1 MELSTEIKFSNNLI
15 KNRST
20 YISYSGNL
28 YKQNSNS
35 VYILYG
41 YGNNWAHTTEQRMT
55 KNSNGFVAKVCIP
68 EDFDNINFCFRNQ
81 NNEWDNNN
89 GSNYNAPIAEN
100 TEDYEENFIINE
112 EIINSI
118 ADNLFKYD
126 ISKIPTSKESAIP
139 SLNNVAQ
146 ELFSNI
152 YDEEEKNET
161 IQEESSTADEE
172 NLEIIDNNPVDIENI
187 EITDDTPINVE
198 INPDVSNFIE
208 SIINEEI
215 NDEPEKI
222 EEVEEINEI
231 KDTMSVEQ
239 NETTENID
247 LLENSESY
255 KEVEKIESENSK
267 ENNFNMDSLI
277 EEILTP
283 ITNSNNFEKE
293 DLDSLK
299 KDSSFDF
306 DINNM
311 LNIQDEEKEIEKDK
325 KIDNIIT
332 NYIDDLYENIDKN
345 FNNVDNHEKTINKL
359 EQIEQLDLNES
370 SLEEISITENNI
382 EESLIE
388 DAINNQEVEKP
399 KSEEKAL
406 IVSPRHVTPFYMTK
420 KKIKVAFLKIFN
432 FLPRLLSGKFNEEK

>member
-100 TEDYEENFIINE
+100 TDDYEENFIIN
-112 EIINSI
+112 
-118 ADNLFKYD
+118 
-126 ISKIPTSKESAIP
+126 
-139 SLNNVAQ
+139 
-146 ELFSNI
+146 
-152 YDEEEKNET
+152 
-161 IQEESSTADEE
+161 ESSTADEE

-255 KEVEKIESENSK
+255 KEVEKIEFENSK

>member
-187 EITDDTPINVE
+187 EITDDEPVNVE
-198 INPDVSNFIE
+198 ISPEVSNFIE
-208 SIINEEI
+208 SVINEEI
-215 NDEPEKI
+215 NDKIDESIPEL
-222 EEVEEINEI
+222 VEEIKQDEV
-231 KDTMSVEQ
+231 KD
-239 NETTENID
+239 
-247 LLENSESY
+247 
-255 KEVEKIESENSK
+255 
-267 ENNFNMDSLI
+267 NNFNMDSLI

-283 ITNSNNFEKE
+283 ITNSQNFEKE
-293 DLDSLK
+293 NLDSLK
-299 KDSSFDF
+299 KENSFYF
-306 DINNM
+306 DINEM
-311 LNIQDEEKEIEKDK
+311 LNIQDDERNIERDK
-325 KIDNIIT
+325 KIDNIIN
-332 NYIDDLYENIDKN
+332 NYFDDIYENIDKKVVT
-345 FNNVDNHEKTINKL
+345 NNNLKTINKL
-359 EQIEQLDLNES
+359 EQIEQLDFNTESIEEPVNSDNEV
-370 SLEEISITENNI
+370 

-388 DAINNQEVEKP
+388 DAIKSQDTIKVEDNN
-399 KSEEKAL
+399 SEKAL
-406 IVSPRHVTPFYMTK
+406 IVSPRHATPFYMTR
-420 KKIKVAFLKIFN
+420 KKIKIAFLKIFN